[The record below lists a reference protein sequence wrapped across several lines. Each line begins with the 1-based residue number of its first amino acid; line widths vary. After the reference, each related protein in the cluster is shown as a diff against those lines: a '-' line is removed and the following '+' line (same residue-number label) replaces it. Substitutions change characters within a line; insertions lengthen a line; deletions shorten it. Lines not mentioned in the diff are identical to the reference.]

1 MEQESSVQQECLNA
15 QGRNEKYQT
24 QNLPELHTKK
34 AAKPIRFVKNNKNP
48 CFNLTKYFNL
58 SLNQRMTKN

>member
-1 MEQESSVQQECLNA
+1 MKVLD
-15 QGRNEKYQT
+15 
-24 QNLPELHTKK
+24 TKFTRVTYK

-48 CFNLTKYFNL
+48 CFNFTKYFNL